1 MYTHVFLMTAITP
14 WYMSDHYVTCN
25 DECTHMCYWWK
36 YLHHFVCKIPMSDVM
51 MNIHTCLTDT
61 TTYTMLYVRSLC
73 LTQWGMYTHA
83 LLITLLTPWYDVCE
97 ITMSNVMLNVHTCVT
112 DKLLTPCY
120 ISDQYISFN
129 YECVTD
135 NIAYIMLYVS
145 SIQTVIYTSIETS
158 LIFKYKSAHH
168 ISFGYLTT
176 L

>member
-1 MYTHVFLMTAITP
+1 
-14 WYMSDHYVTCN
+14 
-25 DECTHMCYWWK
+25 
-36 YLHHFVCKIPMSDVM
+36 
-51 MNIHTCLTDT
+51 
-61 TTYTMLYVRSLC
+61 
-73 LTQWGMYTHA
+73 MYTHA

-145 SIQTVIYTSIETS
+145 SIQTVIYTSIEKS
-158 LIFKYKSAHH
+158 LIFKYNQD
-168 ISFGYLTT
+168 ITYLSVI
-176 L
+176 

>member
-1 MYTHVFLMTAITP
+1 
-14 WYMSDHYVTCN
+14 
-25 DECTHMCYWWK
+25 
-36 YLHHFVCKIPMSDVM
+36 
-51 MNIHTCLTDT
+51 
-61 TTYTMLYVRSLC
+61 
-73 LTQWGMYTHA
+73 MYTHA

-145 SIQTVIYTSIETS
+145 SIQTVIYTSIEKS
-158 LIFKYKSAHH
+158 LIFKYKSGHH